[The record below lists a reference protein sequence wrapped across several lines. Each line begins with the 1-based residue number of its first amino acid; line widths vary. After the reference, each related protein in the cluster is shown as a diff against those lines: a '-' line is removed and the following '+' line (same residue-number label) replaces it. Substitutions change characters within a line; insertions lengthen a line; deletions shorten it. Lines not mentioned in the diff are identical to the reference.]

1 MAVFLENSRTNSTIS
16 STISFGVEYG
26 LKRQIKNE
34 HSSYF
39 YCALNMSQ
47 HKNPPLTLI
56 NPLTIPCI
64 HFSAFNH
71 LLLTIKVKH

>member
-1 MAVFLENSRTNSTIS
+1 MAVFLENSRTN

-39 YCALNMSQ
+39 YRALNMLQ
-47 HKNPPLTLI
+47 RKNPPLTLI